1 MYVIQIGAMPDDLE
15 ELIVGAPAYRE
26 PGIVWCQI
34 ARVQVR
40 NGPDWAKV
48 PPAA

>member
-1 MYVIQIGAMPDDLE
+1 MIQIGAMPDDFE